1 LIQNI
6 INMRRYVSFFLYI
19 TLGLVAL
26 VGLNGCGSSDLS
38 LINDVKRFEP
48 EWMNLSE
55 KVIFLDRYLEITGKE
70 YEAHISEVSPLIS
83 ESGTSE
89 LLRLRRDYKKMSEE
103 RETIEE
109 KFRSQQANFE
119 DEVKAFHSWQNRL
132 MKGKLDEDRAKAQ
145 FTDFQASYNSLNTS
159 LTDLQDRLIRNI
171 ENHNSIMGK
180 IASKVMPHS
189 SYDIMYR

>member
-1 LIQNI
+1 MIQNI
-6 INMRRYVSFFLYI
+6 INMRRYVSLFLYI

-132 MKGKLDEDRAKAQ
+132 MKGKLDEDRAKTQ

>member
-1 LIQNI
+1 MIQNI

>member
-1 LIQNI
+1 
-6 INMRRYVSFFLYI
+6 MRRYVSLFLYI

-109 KFRSQQANFE
+109 KFRGQQANFE

-132 MKGKLDEDRAKAQ
+132 MKGKLDEDRAKTQ